1 MSNPIGSSQ
10 PFKRFLRAFFDPLTF
25 AQWRDRSFDS
35 RSLSHL
41 SAEEKHLAEDV
52 LLQHLEQGST
62 DPRIVAG
69 LRELRS
75 QRAVPALTQ
84 RVQASRGERGVL
96 EPALA
101 LWQLARSQ
109 EALSALIEAL
119 HGLPDF
125 LGRMEAAIGLRYCRC
140 QPAAQALQQALWDEA
155 PLVRYH
161 ATNSLLIIYAPWR
174 EHRES
179 HPLASQV
186 MSDDPQQQETARTRI
201 LALIKKRPLP
211 WSEEE
216 DERGENHNEIHKKLR
231 EDHLP

>member
-1 MSNPIGSSQ
+1 MNDPISSSR

-25 AQWRDRSFDS
+25 AQWRDRSFDI

-41 SAEEKHLAEDV
+41 SPKEKDLAEEM
-52 LLQHLEQGST
+52 LLQHLKQGSA

-69 LRELRS
+69 LRDLGS
-75 QRAVPALTQ
+75 QRAVPALAQ
-84 RVQASRGERGVL
+84 RVQLSRGEIEVL

-101 LWQLARSQ
+101 LWQLAHAQ
-109 EALSALIEAL
+109 QALSALIEVL
-119 HGLPDF
+119 VSVPNF
-125 LGRMEAAIGLRYCRC
+125 LGRMDAAINLRYCRC
-140 QPAAQALQQALWDEA
+140 QPAAQALQHALSDEA

-179 HPLASQV
+179 HPLARQI

-201 LALIKKRPLP
+201 LALIQKRPLP

-216 DERGENHNEIHKKLR
+216 SER
-231 EDHLP
+231 DW

>member
-1 MSNPIGSSQ
+1 MDDPVSSSR
-10 PFKRFLRAFFDPLTF
+10 PFQRFLRAFFGPLTF
-25 AQWRDRSFDS
+25 AQWRDGSFDI

-41 SAEEKHLAEDV
+41 SVQEKRLAEEV

-62 DPRIVAG
+62 DPRIIAG
-69 LRELRS
+69 LRKLRS
-75 QRAVPALTQ
+75 QQAVPGLTQ
-84 RVQASRGERGVL
+84 RVQSSRGQREVL

-101 LWQLARSQ
+101 LWQLAHAQ

-119 HGLPDF
+119 VGLPDF
-125 LGRMEAAIGLRYCRC
+125 LGRVDAAVSLRYCRC

-161 ATNSLLIIYAPWR
+161 ATNSLLILYAPWR

-179 HPLASQV
+179 HPLARRI

-201 LALIKKRPLP
+201 LILIKKRPLP
-211 WSEEE
+211 WGEEGG
-216 DERGENHNEIHKKLR
+216 ERG
-231 EDHLP
+231 